1 MSIDDAESKF
11 SFTKYIKFKSE
22 RKFENNA
29 NKLTQL
35 QKDKD
40 TFTEVHIPPFSFDVD
55 RENLSITIQSEFIK
69 GHFVGHNYSN
79 ILYRNL
85 VERE

>member
-69 GHFVGHNYSN
+69 GCL
-79 ILYRNL
+79 LYTSPSPRD
-85 VERE
+85 